1 MPSPGFASL
10 NSATESATRSPP
22 PATRQ
27 TGTRGA
33 RTIFATQRASFPLPK
48 WKSAMV
54 QHPTIGDLFPDS
66 LTTMS
71 TSGYGALLSIRLCAV
86 GLSSTFPVILLCE
99 LSSFGSPHTPLSKHP
114 MARCGILPSGTHRNR
129 TRSPAILAPTRT
141 STTSEPTASCT
152 SITTIFR
159 RVGVRGRATG
169 GALPPIKRYSRYSRY
184 SQLTPIH
191 FSQIRNV
198 GPDRAVHAKL
208 KQ

>member
-10 NSATESATRSPP
+10 NSATESATPSPP

-71 TSGYGALLSIRLCAV
+71 TSEYGALLSIRLCAV
-86 GLSSTFPVILLCE
+86 GLSSTRRTPQPPAGGSALGVLRPRLQRDGFGLREEQFAEVAATLAKSAPDAIFCVGNPAMRAAQESTRTVPIVGLASDMEANCGVGILFSELRSGILFSE
-99 LSSFGSPHTPLSKHP
+99 LS
-114 MARCGILPSGTHRNR
+114 GILFSELRSGN
-129 TRSPAILAPTRT
+129 S
-141 STTSEPTASCT
+141 
-152 SITTIFR
+152 F
-159 RVGVRGRATG
+159 
-169 GALPPIKRYSRYSRY
+169 
-184 SQLTPIH
+184 
-191 FSQIRNV
+191 
-198 GPDRAVHAKL
+198 
-208 KQ
+208 